1 MKIKQQ
7 VISNSFYYSRE
18 STKLGPWKET
28 ADESTDKKT
37 PEIRDN
43 DKKSGEQPPSG
54 RLSVYI

>member
-7 VISNSFYYSRE
+7 VMSNSFYYSRE

-37 PEIRDN
+37 PKIRNN
-43 DKKSGEQPPSG
+43 DKESGQQPPSG